1 MSAFPFNELRVPTA
15 KPARAIDWA
24 AVRERLAQA
33 DAATK
38 AAGHSPERAQATL
51 RRRARELAAGDARA
65 RTAVGVSVEYV
76 CFRLDGAV
84 YGVETSAA
92 REVVALSDVVPLP
105 GVPAHLRGLINVRS
119 RIFPVVD
126 LKKLWGFAPQP
137 AADAAERESAVLAAC
152 DGVEFGIAADEIVG
166 VRAVGAHA
174 LRAVTDASHLNSRH
188 LKGLAADF
196 IVLDLAALLPD
207 LIVDETPEA

>member
-1 MSAFPFNELRVPTA
+1 MSTVPPYDLRLPTA
-15 KPARAIDWA
+15 KPARAIDWT
-24 AVRERLAQA
+24 AVRERLAHA

-51 RRRARELAAGDARA
+51 RRRARELAAGDMQARMA
-65 RTAVGVSVEYV
+65 TSASVEYV

-84 YGVETSAA
+84 YGVETAAA
-92 REVVALSDVVPLP
+92 REVVALRDVVPLP
-105 GVPAHLRGLINVRS
+105 GVPAHVRGLINVRS
-119 RIFPVVD
+119 RIFPVID
-126 LKKLWGFAPQP
+126 LKKLWGFASQP
-137 AADAAERESAVLAAC
+137 VAEATERESAVLASC
-152 DGVEFGIAADEIVG
+152 DGVDFGIAADEIAG
-166 VRAVGAHA
+166 VRSVGAQG

-207 LIVDETPEA
+207 LIVDETPED